1 MPWSRLR
8 MCCTGSYRS
17 EKKWRKARLPRR
29 PGSAAALLFF
39 LTNNRKIIPY
49 KVGFN
54 ASRYTGGDKNEQ
66 DNIRNGMRI
75 YTNDRQHNITAGV
88 PFF

>member
-1 MPWSRLR
+1 MQADIQ
-8 MCCTGSYRS
+8 
-17 EKKWRKARLPRR
+17 EE
-29 PGSAAALLFF
+29 
-39 LTNNRKIIPY
+39 I
-49 KVGFN
+49 
-54 ASRYTGGDKNEQ
+54 KNEQ

>member
-1 MPWSRLR
+1 M
-8 MCCTGSYRS
+8 
-17 EKKWRKARLPRR
+17 
-29 PGSAAALLFF
+29 
-39 LTNNRKIIPY
+39 
-49 KVGFN
+49 GFD

-75 YTNDRQHNITAGV
+75 YTNDRQHNITAGI

>member
-1 MPWSRLR
+1 
-8 MCCTGSYRS
+8 MCIRD
-17 EKKWRKARLPRR
+17 R
-29 PGSAAALLFF
+29 
-39 LTNNRKIIPY
+39 Y

-75 YTNDRQHNITAGV
+75 YTNDRQHNITLLTEKI
-88 PFF
+88 

>member
-1 MPWSRLR
+1 MPWPRLR

-17 EKKWRKARLPRR
+17 ENYP
-29 PGSAAALLFF
+29 LFF

>member
-8 MCCTGSYRS
+8 MCAVF
-17 EKKWRKARLPRR
+17 WI
-29 PGSAAALLFF
+29 
-39 LTNNRKIIPY
+39 NNTISTVICKRERCNIL
-49 KVGFN
+49 
-54 ASRYTGGDKNEQ
+54 TGGDKNEQ